1 MKRNTGMEEIELG
14 GGIMAK
20 PMQGGIASALRL
32 TPRGRKDLI
41 FAIILLLP
49 TIYILMKTFVLPILE
64 SLVWSFYKYNLMDGS
79 DIQYV
84 GFRNYSQIFQL
95 GDFWTSM
102 GNTAYFTI
110 FTVVAELVLGF
121 FSALL
126 LTQMFRGQLFFRGM
140 IIIPWAMLTLVN
152 GLMWNWI
159 YQPGY
164 GAFTVLLHNLH
175 LLSADVNP
183 VWMSS
188 SSQVMTFA
196 SIADIWKMTPYMTLL
211 LLAGLQSIPT
221 SLYEASV
228 IDGAS
233 FWKKVRHITIP
244 QLMPAIVVAVVLRII
259 GAFRVYDILTV
270 FSGDPKT
277 SVSYLTYNYA
287 FRYFYL
293 GRASAMAWI
302 STLFILVLIII
313 YIRLLKKNSE
323 NA

>member
-1 MKRNTGMEEIELG
+1 LATFLFHHDEEVGFMSKPGKG
-14 GGIMAK
+14 GF
-20 PMQGGIASALRL
+20 ASSLRL
-32 TPRGRKDLI
+32 TPRGRKDFI
-41 FAIILLLP
+41 FAIILLIP
-49 TIYILMKTFVLPILE
+49 TIYILLKTFLSPIFE

-79 DIQYV
+79 AIQYV
-84 GFRNYSQIFQL
+84 GLRNYTQILQMHE
-95 GDFWTSM
+95 FWVSM
-102 GNTAYFTI
+102 GNTTYFTV
-110 FTVVAELVLGF
+110 FTVVMELLLGF

-126 LTQMFRGQLFFRGM
+126 LNQMFRGQLFFRGI

-164 GAFTVLLHNLH
+164 GGLTVLLHQLH
-175 LLSADVNP
+175 LLPASSNP
-183 VWMSS
+183 VWLTN
-188 SSQVMTFA
+188 SSQIITFA

-211 LLAGLQSIPT
+211 LLAGMQSIPS

-228 IDGAS
+228 IDGAG
-233 FWKKVRHITIP
+233 FWKKIRHITIP

-270 FSGDPKT
+270 FSGDPNT
-277 SVSYLTYNYA
+277 SVSFLTYNYA

-302 STLFILVLIII
+302 STIFILALIIV
-313 YIRLLKKNSE
+313 YIRMLKKNSE
-323 NA
+323 LD

>member
-1 MKRNTGMEEIELG
+1 ME
-14 GGIMAK
+14 K
-20 PMQGGIASALRL
+20 PIRSGLAHRL
-32 TPRGRKDLI
+32 TPRGRKDFI
-41 FAIILLLP
+41 FAIVLLLP
-49 TIYILMKTFVLPILE
+49 TLYILMKTFVLPILQ
-64 SLVWSFYKYNLMDGS
+64 SLLWSFYKYNLMDNS
-79 DIQYV
+79 AVEFV
-84 GFRNYSQIFQL
+84 GLRNYTQIFQL

-102 GNTAYFTI
+102 GNTAYFTV
-110 FTVVAELVLGF
+110 FTVAAELIFGF

-126 LTQMFRGQLFFRGM
+126 LNQTFRGQLFFRGM

-164 GAFTVLLHNLH
+164 GAFTVMLHDLH
-175 LLSADVNP
+175 LLGANDNP

-188 SSQVMTFA
+188 SFKIMTFA

-211 LLAGLQSIPT
+211 LLAGLQAVPN
-221 SLYEASV
+221 SLYEAAV
-228 IDGAS
+228 IDGAG
-233 FWKKVRHITIP
+233 FWKKIRYITIP

-270 FSGDPKT
+270 FSTDPKT
-277 SVSYLTYNYA
+277 SVSYLTFNYA

-302 STLFILVLIII
+302 STLFILAMIIV
-313 YIRLLKKNSE
+313 YIRMLKKNAE